1 MHYLKLCDV
10 INGCGKTYP
19 GDLDACPHCN
29 APSWAAGPAQVDP
42 RDYAYD
48 IETYVNAFTCRVI
61 HIATDTR
68 WRFEISDRID
78 QGDDFRTFM
87 MQLKGCDARL
97 VGYNNV
103 GFDYPV
109 LHFIMLTP
117 GVTAREIYDKAM
129 SIIRGNDKF
138 GHIVWDRDQIVPQL
152 DLFKI
157 HHFDNVAR
165 ATSLKALEVAMRMRN
180 VEDLPFPV
188 GTILTPEQIDVLH
201 EYNDHDV
208 VATCYFYAR
217 SQEQIKFRKELTQR
231 YGRNFLNHNDTKI
244 GKDYFIMELEK
255 ACIQCF
261 DQTPNG
267 RQPRQT
273 IRPSINLGDVIFPY
287 VRFERPEF
295 ERIRAYLAGKTITE
309 TKGVFTDL
317 TATIDGLDYVFG
329 VGGLHMS
336 IPPSLVRS
344 DEEFVVVD
352 VDVASYYP
360 NLAIKNR
367 LFPAHLGEQFCVI
380 YEDVY
385 NQRKSHSKGTAP
397 NAMLKLALNGVYGD
411 SNNVYSPFYDPQ
423 YTMSITIN
431 GQLLLCMLVEQLIKT
446 PGLTMVQCNTDG
458 VTFRVPRR
466 HLEHTRALCK
476 WWEGVTGLSLEEAIY
491 SRMFIRDVNNYIAEY
506 ATFDYLVDGKW
517 IRKPAKDAKIDD
529 QREIVGLT
537 GGKLK
542 RKGAYEYNLQ
552 WHQDPSA
559 LVVPKAAEA
568 ALVRGEDV
576 RTFIMNHQDPFDFML
591 RAKVPRSNKLVMRW
605 PEWDFDTELASI
617 IRYFVATEGGTLVK
631 LAPPTGEPGT
641 WKRAAKV
648 SDSYYNAVMREIA
661 FYESIPFGD
670 GTKREYDSAGTP
682 WDERIHTKNRSKH
695 EQREMGICVGWRV
708 MECSNADHFDW
719 KLVNYDYYVAET
731 EKLLTMVK

>member
-1 MHYLKLCDV
+1 MHYLKLCDD

-19 GDLDACPHCN
+19 GDLDACPHCK

-48 IETYVNAFTCRVI
+48 IETYPNAFTCRVI

-78 QGDDFRTFM
+78 QGDEFRTFM
-87 MQLKGCDARL
+87 MQLKGCGARL

-109 LHFIMLTP
+109 VHPMMLLHYR
-117 GVTAREIYDKAM
+117 TAREIYDKAM

-138 GHIVWDRDQIVPQL
+138 GHIIWDRDQIVPQL

-217 SQEQIKFRKELTQR
+217 SQEQIKFREELTQR

-255 ACIQCF
+255 AGVQCF

-317 TATIDGLDYVFG
+317 SATVDGLDYVFG

-336 IPPSLVRS
+336 IPPSVVCS
-344 DEEFVVVD
+344 DDEFVVVD

-385 NQRKSHSKGTAP
+385 NQRKSHAKGTAP

-431 GQLLLCMLVEQLIKT
+431 GQMLLCMLVEQLIKT

-506 ATFDYLVDGKW
+506 
-517 IRKPAKDAKIDD
+517 
-529 QREIVGLT
+529 E

-576 RTFIMNHQDPFDFML
+576 RTFITNHRDPFDFML

-605 PEWDFDTELASI
+605 PEWDFDVELASI

-661 FYESIPFGD
+661 GQGGD
-670 GTKREYDSAGTP
+670 VDSAGTP

-719 KLVNYDYYVAET
+719 KLVNYDYYVAEA
-731 EKLLTMVK
+731 EKLLTMLSK

>member
-1 MHYLKLCDV
+1 MHYLKTCDV
-10 INGCGKTYP
+10 LNGCGKTYP
-19 GDLDACPHCN
+19 GDLDACPHCK

-42 RDYAYD
+42 SDYAYD
-48 IETYVNAFTCRVI
+48 IETYPNAFTCRVI

-78 QGDDFRTFM
+78 QGDEFRTFM
-87 MQLKGCDARL
+87 MQLKGCGARL

-109 LHFIMLTP
+109 VHFIMMTP
-117 GVTAREIYDKAM
+117 GVTVREIYDKAM

-138 GHIVWDRDQIVPQL
+138 GHIIWDRDQIVPQL

-208 VATCYFYAR
+208 VATCYFYVR
-217 SQEQIKFRKELTQR
+217 SLEQIKFREELTQR

-255 ACIQCF
+255 SGIQCF

-287 VRFERPEF
+287 VKFERPEF

-309 TKGVFTDL
+309 TKGVFADL
-317 TATIDGLDYVFG
+317 TCNFEGLKYRFG
-329 VGGLHMS
+329 TGGLHAAEDATAYY
-336 IPPSLVRS
+336 S
-344 DEEFVVVD
+344 DD
-352 VDVASYYP
+352 VMIIEMRDVKSYYP
-360 NLAIKNR
+360 NLSIRNR
-367 LFPAHLGEQFCVI
+367 VYPEHFGEKFCDI
-380 YEDVY
+380 YEVLYD
-385 NQRKSHSKGTAP
+385 QRQKAKSEGQDSIQK
-397 NAMLKLALNGVYGD
+397 MLKLALNGTYGD

-423 YTMSITIN
+423 FTMTITIN
-431 GQLLLCMLVEQLIKT
+431 GQLLLCVLIEQLVKV
-446 PGLTMVQCNTDG
+446 PGLKMINVNTDG
-458 VTFRVPRR
+458 VGFIYPRKY
-466 HLEHTRALCK
+466 LEHIDKVCAR
-476 WWEGVTGLSLEEAIY
+476 WEQLTKLELEREEY
-491 SRMFIRDVNNYIAEY
+491 KSFFQRDCNNY
-506 ATFDYLVDGKW
+506 LGV
-517 IRKPAKDAKIDD
+517 DAK
-529 QREIVGLT
+529 
-537 GGKLK
+537 GKLK

-576 RTFIMNHQDPFDFML
+576 RTFIVNHRDPFDFML

-605 PEWDFDTELASI
+605 PEWGFDTELASI

-661 FYESIPFGD
+661 GRGGD
-670 GTKREYDSAGTP
+670 TDSAGTP

-719 KLVNYDYYVAET
+719 QLVNYDYYVAET